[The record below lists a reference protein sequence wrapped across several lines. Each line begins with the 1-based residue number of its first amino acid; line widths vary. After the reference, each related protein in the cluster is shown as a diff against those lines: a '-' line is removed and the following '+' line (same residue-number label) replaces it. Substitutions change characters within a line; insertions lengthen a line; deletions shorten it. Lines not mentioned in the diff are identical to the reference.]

1 MPRPAGCLLAPGSY
15 ETRRMEEYER
25 YDGMGLAELL
35 HKGEVCPEELLEAAI
50 TRIDTHDRLLN
61 AVVTPMFDTAR
72 AAIHAGLPAGPFRGV
87 PFLLKDLAL
96 AAVPGVLTRQGA
108 VLFQDFVPGYE
119 AEIVARY
126 RRAGCVVIGKTATP
140 ELGLALTTESR
151 LYGPTQNP
159 WALGYSPG
167 GSSGGAAAAVAAGYV
182 PAANASDGGG
192 SIRIPAAWCGL
203 FGLKPTRARTP
214 SGPVQGIGWAGLECV
229 HAVTR
234 SVRDSA
240 ALLDA
245 TQGADVGAPFVAPL
259 PARPYLHEARTPPGR
274 LRIGIRAEPFTFQ
287 SPLHPD
293 CQNAFEDAVQLCTE
307 IGHLLDTFSYAI
319 EWERV
324 RTATRLVVATDVRV
338 TLEQRVHELGRRLHE
353 AEVEPDTWRLV
364 EVSQTV
370 SGADYLRA
378 LHTLYQTGRQFARAM
393 QGYDAVLTPTVP
405 MPPVALGLMSP
416 VNPAGLTERRQATAF
431 TQIANIAGNP
441 AMSVPLY
448 WNDAG
453 LPIGIQFIGHYG
465 DEATLF
471 RLAGQL
477 EQARPWCNRRPPL
490 VRAPDRK
497 VYNNPP
503 PPRAP
508 LG

>member
-1 MPRPAGCLLAPGSY
+1 MEDY
-15 ETRRMEEYER
+15 EH
-25 YDGMGLAELL
+25 YDGLGLAELV
-35 HKGEVCPEELLEAAI
+35 HKGEVQPEELLEAAI

-72 AAIHAGLPAGPFRGV
+72 AAIHAGLPAGPLRGV
-87 PFLLKDLAL
+87 PFLLKDLVL
-96 AAVPGVLTRQGA
+96 AAVPGVPTRQGA
-108 VLFQDFVPGYE
+108 VLFQDFVPRYE

-126 RRAGCVVIGKTATP
+126 RQAGCVFVGKTATP

-159 WALGYSPG
+159 WALGYSAG
-167 GSSGGAAAAVAAGYV
+167 GSSGGSAAAVAAGYV
-182 PAANASDGGG
+182 PMANASDGGG
-192 SIRIPAAWCGL
+192 SIRMPAAWCGL

-214 SGPVQGIGWAGLECV
+214 SGPAQGIGWAGLQCV
-229 HAVTR
+229 HALTR

-245 TQGADVGAPFVAPL
+245 THGADLGAPFVAPL
-259 PARPYLHEARTPPGR
+259 PARPYLQEVQTPPGR
-274 LRIGIRAEPFTFQ
+274 LRIGIRTEPFTFK

-293 CQNAFEDAVQLCTE
+293 CQHAFEDAVQLCMAL
-307 IGHLLDTFSYAI
+307 GHIIDPFSYEI

-324 RTATRLVVATDVRV
+324 RNATRLIVATDVRV
-338 TLEQRVHELGRRLHE
+338 TLEQRARELGRRLRE
-353 AEVEPDTWRLV
+353 ADVEPDTWRLV

-378 LHTLYQTGRQFARAM
+378 LQTLYQTGRQFAHAV
-393 QGYDAVLTPTVP
+393 QGYDVVMTPTVP

-416 VNPAGLTERRQATAF
+416 SNPAGLTERQRATAF

-441 AMSVPLY
+441 AMSVPLC
-448 WNDAG
+448 WNNAG
-453 LPIGIQFIGHYG
+453 QPIGIQFIGPYG
-465 DEATLF
+465 DEAMLF

-477 EQARPWCNRRPPL
+477 EQARPWFNRRPTWSGF
-490 VRAPDRK
+490 PDGK
-497 VYNNPP
+497 P
-503 PPRAP
+503 
-508 LG
+508 

>member
-1 MPRPAGCLLAPGSY
+1 MDDY
-15 ETRRMEEYER
+15 EQ
-25 YDGMGLAELL
+25 YDGIGLAKLVRT
-35 HKGEVCPEELLEAAI
+35 GAVDPEELLEAAI
-50 TRIDTHDRLLN
+50 ARIDTHDRILN

-72 AAIHAGLPAGPFRGV
+72 AAIRAGLPAGPFRGV

-108 VLFQDFVPGYE
+108 VLFQDFVPAYE
-119 AEIVARY
+119 AEIVTRY
-126 RRAGCVVIGKTATP
+126 RRAGFVFVGKTATP

-151 LYGPTQNP
+151 LYGATQNP

-167 GSSGGAAAAVAAGYV
+167 GSSGGSAAAVAAGYV

-192 SIRIPAAWCGL
+192 STRMPAAWCGL
-203 FGLKPTRARTP
+203 FGLKPTRTRTP

-245 TQGADVGAPFVAPL
+245 THGADVGAPFVAPV
-259 PARPYLHEARTPPGR
+259 PARPYLQEAHTPPGR
-274 LRIGIRAEPFTFQ
+274 LRIGIRTEPFTFK
-287 SPLHPD
+287 STLHPD
-293 CQNAFEDAVQLCTE
+293 CQHAFEDAVQLCTE
-307 IGHLLDTFSYAI
+307 LGHVIDNFAYDI

-324 RTATRLVVATDVRV
+324 RDATRRIAATDVRV
-338 TLEQRVHELGRRLHE
+338 TLEQRARELGRVLHA

-378 LHTLYQTGRQFARAM
+378 LHTVYQTGRQFAHAM
-393 QGYDAVLTPTVP
+393 QGYDVVMTPTVP

-416 VNPAGLTERRQATAF
+416 SNPEGLPARQQATAF

-441 AMSVPLY
+441 AMSVPLC

-465 DEATLF
+465 DEAILF

-477 EQARPWCNRRPPL
+477 EQARPWFNRRPTLSYPS
-490 VRAPDRK
+490 DGK
-497 VYNNPP
+497 MN
-503 PPRAP
+503 
-508 LG
+508 

>member
-1 MPRPAGCLLAPGSY
+1 
-15 ETRRMEEYER
+15 MEEYEQ
-25 YDGMGLAELL
+25 YDGMGLAELV
-35 HKGEVCPEELLEAAI
+35 HKGEVRPEELLEAAI

-61 AVVTPMFDTAR
+61 AVVTRMFDTAR

-126 RRAGCVVIGKTATP
+126 RRAGCVCVGKTATP

-167 GSSGGAAAAVAAGYV
+167 GSSGGSAAAVAVGYV

-214 SGPVQGIGWAGLECV
+214 SGPIQGSGWAGLECV
-229 HAVTR
+229 HALTR

-240 ALLDA
+240 VLLDA
-245 TQGADVGAPFVAPL
+245 TQGADIGAPFVAPL
-259 PARPYLHEARTPPGR
+259 PARPYLQEARTSPGR
-274 LRIGIRAEPFTFQ
+274 LRIGIRTEPFTFN
-287 SPLHPD
+287 STLHPD
-293 CQNAFEDAVQLCTE
+293 CQNALEDAVQLCTE
-307 IGHLLDTFSYAI
+307 LGHVIDNFSYDI

-324 RTATRLVVATDVRV
+324 RNATRLIVATDIRV
-338 TLEQRVHELGRRLHE
+338 TLEQRAHELGRRLHE

-393 QGYDAVLTPTVP
+393 QGYDVLMTPTVP
-405 MPPVALGLMSP
+405 MPPVVLGLLSP
-416 VNPAGLTERRQATAF
+416 SNPAGLTERRQATAF

-441 AMSVPLY
+441 AMSVPLC

-453 LPIGIQFIGHYG
+453 LPIGIQFIGHYS
-465 DEATLF
+465 DEALLF

-477 EQARPWCNRRPPL
+477 EQARPWFNRRPPL
-490 VRAPDRK
+490 SSSPDGK
-497 VYNNPP
+497 KH
-503 PPRAP
+503 
-508 LG
+508 